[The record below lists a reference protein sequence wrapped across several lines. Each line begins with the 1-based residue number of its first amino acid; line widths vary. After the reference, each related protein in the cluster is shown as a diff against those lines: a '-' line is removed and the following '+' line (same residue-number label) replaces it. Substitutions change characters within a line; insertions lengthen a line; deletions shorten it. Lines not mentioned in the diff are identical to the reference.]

1 MIPQFMEKQDMI
13 AGPQFRSALMAT
25 VIVSILAGLSAQR
38 TQAAED
44 PAKYPSQPIRMI
56 VPFAPGGASDFT
68 ARNLQPGMTQALG
81 QQIVVEN
88 RPGAAG
94 NIGMDV
100 AARAAPDG
108 YTIFLGNVGTMSINK
123 PLYKDL
129 TVDPAKAFVG
139 VSLVAET
146 PGLMV
151 AYPKFA
157 PNNVQEL
164 VAYAKANPG
173 QVNYAS
179 PGSGSLNGLEMELFR
194 RNAGLDMTHVPYK
207 GGAGPAT
214 QDTVGGHVHMTLVT
228 ISSAIQQ
235 VKGGRLKAL
244 AVTTRERAPTLPNV
258 PTMIEQGFPNSVS
271 ASWQGVLVPTGT
283 PRVIIDKLLVAI
295 GKAMEDPKVRARLSD
310 AGIFPVVSKSPEE
323 FKEYL
328 DRDSAKWTRVIDEI
342 GATPD

>member
-1 MIPQFMEKQDMI
+1 MYGERSHIGLVNRRGWTVFV
-13 AGPQFRSALMAT
+13 ASALA
-25 VIVSILAGLSAQR
+25 VLAVARAG
-38 TQAAED
+38 AAED
-44 PAKYPSQPIRMI
+44 PAKYPTQPVRMI
-56 VPFAPGGASDFT
+56 VPFAPGGASDFA

-81 QQIVVEN
+81 QQIVIEN

-100 AARAAPDG
+100 AARATPDG
-108 YTIFLGNVGTMSINK
+108 YTIFLGNVGTISINK
-123 PLYKDL
+123 SLYKDL
-129 TVDPAKAFVG
+129 TVEPAKAFVG

-151 AYPKFA
+151 AYPKFP

-173 QVNYAS
+173 KVNYAS
-179 PGSGSLNGLEMELFR
+179 PGSGSLNSLEMELFR
-194 RNAGLDMTHVPYK
+194 RTAGLDMTHVPYK

-214 QDTVGGHVHMTLVT
+214 SDTVGGHVDMTLVT

-244 AVTTRERAPTLPNV
+244 AVTTRERAPSLPDV
-258 PTMIEQGFPNSVS
+258 PTMIEQGFPDSVS
-271 ASWQGVLVPTGT
+271 ASWQGVLVPAGT
-283 PRVIIDKLLVAI
+283 PRPIIDKLFVAI
-295 GKAMEDPKVRARLSD
+295 GKAMEDPKVRARMSD

-323 FKEYL
+323 FKAYL
-328 DRDSAKWTRVIDEI
+328 DRDIAKWSRVIDEI
-342 GATPD
+342 GAKPE

>member
-1 MIPQFMEKQDMI
+1 MTKR
-13 AGPQFRSALMAT
+13 RSAYALYAAALAT
-25 VIVSILAGLSAQR
+25 GLSALVAIR
-38 TQAAED
+38 AGAAED
-44 PAKYPSQPIRMI
+44 PAKYPTQPIRMI

-68 ARNLQPGMTQALG
+68 ARNLQAGMAQSLG

-94 NIGMDV
+94 NVGMDV

-108 YTIFLGNVGTMSINK
+108 YTIFLGNVGTISINK
-123 PLYKDL
+123 ALYKDL
-129 TVDPAKAFVG
+129 TVDPEKAFFG
-139 VSLVAET
+139 VTLVAET

-151 AYPKFA
+151 AHPKFP
-157 PNNVQEL
+157 PNTVPEL

-173 QVNYAS
+173 KVNYGS
-179 PGSGSLNGLEMELFR
+179 PGSGSLNSLEMELFR

-214 QDTVGGHVHMTLVT
+214 TDTVGGHVHMTLVT

-244 AVTTRERAPTLPNV
+244 AVTTKERAPTLPNV
-258 PTMIEQGFPNSVS
+258 PTMVEQGFPDSVS

-283 PRVIIDKLLVAI
+283 PRVIVDKLFVAVS
-295 GKAMEDPKVRARLSD
+295 KAMEDPKVRARMCD
-310 AGIFPVVSKSPEE
+310 AGIFPVVSTSPEA
-323 FKEYL
+323 FKDYL
-328 DRDSAKWTRVIDEI
+328 DRDAKKWRRVIEEI
-342 GATPD
+342 DAKPD